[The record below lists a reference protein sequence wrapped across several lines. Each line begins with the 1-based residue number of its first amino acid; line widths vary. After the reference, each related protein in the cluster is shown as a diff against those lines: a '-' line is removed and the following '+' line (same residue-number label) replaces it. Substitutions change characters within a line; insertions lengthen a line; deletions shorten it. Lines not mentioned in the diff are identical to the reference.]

1 MFESSSQSIN
11 FTTIINNKYN
21 FRSHANPKLVQ
32 LLAAF
37 AHMSQLQWCSH
48 APNGP
53 LEELL
58 ATHHS
63 GVASWHLVLNNTS
76 STMPKVH
83 GGPFFETLKKVKSY
97 WRDNGFHYCRI
108 DMPCTFEPDDSL
120 LFSVESDKMETR
132 KAANQHACFRTVAH
146 MLAADQWQ
154 VRLVECHWH
163 ISLNDL
169 HEIGVLR
176 Y

>member
-1 MFESSSQSIN
+1 MYWIVLSYCGVIIVNLRCLRFVLIGIVLLLVVNPRKYLIGLFGLSEWMACFIYMIAGMCGYLYSTFCCYWFSYQSGVVTHMFESSSQAIN

-21 FRSHANPKLVQ
+21 FRSHAKPKLVQ

-48 APNGP
+48 APDGP

-83 GGPFFETLKKVKSY
+83 GGPFF
-97 WRDNGFHYCRI
+97 
-108 DMPCTFEPDDSL
+108 
-120 LFSVESDKMETR
+120 
-132 KAANQHACFRTVAH
+132 
-146 MLAADQWQ
+146 
-154 VRLVECHWH
+154 
-163 ISLNDL
+163 
-169 HEIGVLR
+169 
-176 Y
+176 